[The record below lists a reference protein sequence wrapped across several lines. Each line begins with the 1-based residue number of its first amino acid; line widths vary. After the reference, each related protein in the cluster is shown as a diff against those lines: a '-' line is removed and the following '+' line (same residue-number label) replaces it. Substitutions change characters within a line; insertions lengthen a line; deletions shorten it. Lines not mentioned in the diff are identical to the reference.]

1 MAGRRHAGVPTE
13 NINSIILTTYF
24 DMAKIDGI
32 YDSVDDYGLI
42 TSAEARE
49 LGVGNQELVQMA
61 RRGERA
67 VGKAPDEGGARRT
80 PEGAGMTPGS
90 NGEHKRPSS
99 EWSLDV
105 TTERMSPVP

>member
-1 MAGRRHAGVPTE
+1 M
-13 NINSIILTTYF
+13 TYF

-42 TSAEARE
+42 TSVEARE

-61 RRGERA
+61 RLGKLA

-80 PEGAGMTPGS
+80 PEGAGMTSGS
-90 NGEHKRPSS
+90 NGEHKHPSS
-99 EWSLDV
+99 GRDLDV
-105 TTERMSPVP
+105 ATEHMSPVLWPPQVADV